1 MARRI
6 LVCEDEAAIRD
17 FVVINLERN
26 GFDVREA
33 ETGEAALR
41 IFMEE
46 GGQFHVALLDL
57 MLPGIDGLTVCR
69 ELRKANDKLGIIM
82 LTARTQEADKIAG
95 LSGGA
100 DDYVTKPF
108 SPSELVARVTSLCRR
123 VELVGH
129 MEQPKKKDEITLGEF
144 TLNLR
149 RRNLLM
155 GGRALELTHVEFQIL
170 EILFRNPH
178 QPISRV
184 AILEHVW
191 GDDYAGDDK
200 IVDVNIRRLRMK
212 IEKDPSDPRFLKT
225 VWGKGYKWEM
235 N

>member
-6 LVCEDEAAIRD
+6 LVCEDESAIRD
-17 FVVINLERN
+17 FVVINLERS
-26 GFDVREA
+26 GFEVREA

-46 GGQFHVALLDL
+46 EGKFHVALLDL

-108 SPSELVARVTSLCRR
+108 SPSELVARVTALCRR
-123 VELVGH
+123 VEATGH
-129 MEQPKKKDEITLGEF
+129 MAQPPKKDEIVLGEF
-144 TLNLR
+144 ALNLR
-149 RRNLLM
+149 RRNLKM
-155 GGRALELTHVEFQIL
+155 GERFLELTHVEYQIL
-170 EILFRNPH
+170 EILFRNYGK
-178 QPISRV
+178 PITRLD
-184 AILEHVW
+184 ILKHVW
-191 GDDYAGDDK
+191 GDDYLGDDK

-225 VWGKGYKWEM
+225 IWGKGYQWDS
-235 N
+235 

>member
-1 MARRI
+1 MAKRI

-26 GFDVREA
+26 GFEVREA

-108 SPSELVARVTSLCRR
+108 SPSELVARVTALCRR
-123 VELVGH
+123 VESTGH
-129 MEQPKKKDEITLGEF
+129 MATPKNKEEITLGDF

-149 RRNLLM
+149 RRNLVM
-155 GGRALELTHVEFQIL
+155 GGKVLELTHVEFQIL
-170 EILFRNPH
+170 EALFRNAGKPL
-178 QPISRV
+178 SRLD
-184 AILEHVW
+184 ILEWVW
-191 GDDYAGDDK
+191 GDDFAGDDK

-212 IEKDPSDPRFLKT
+212 IEKDPSQPRFLVT
-225 VWGKGYKWEM
+225 VWGKGYKWES
-235 N
+235 